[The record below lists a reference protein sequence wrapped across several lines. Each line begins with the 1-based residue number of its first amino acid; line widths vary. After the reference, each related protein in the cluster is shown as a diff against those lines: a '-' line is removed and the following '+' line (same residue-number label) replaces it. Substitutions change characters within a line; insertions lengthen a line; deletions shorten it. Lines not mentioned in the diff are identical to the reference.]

1 MYLIAW
7 KMLVGDRTKYLG
19 ILFGL
24 TFASLLITQQLAIFA
39 GIMSRSYSF
48 ISDTPQADI
57 WVVDPGVLY
66 IDDIRPMRE
75 MDLLRVYSVEGV
87 EWAVPLFKGLL
98 RVRLS
103 NGTFQTSNVIG
114 IDDAT
119 LIGGP
124 TNMLQGKLADLR
136 GSESVIVDKVGAEGK
151 LASPSPIPGEPPM
164 PLKVGDF
171 IEINDNFARVVGI
184 SEQTRTFQ
192 SQPIIFTT
200 YTRALSFAPAERK
213 LLSFVLVKAK
223 PGIPLH
229 VLTKRITEQTGFKA
243 YTSQEFKDLTI
254 KYYLKYT
261 GIPINFGT
269 AVLLG
274 FIVGTAIAGQT
285 FYNFTL
291 DSLRHFGTLKAM
303 GTTNAT
309 LLRMILMQAMIVG
322 FIGYGLGVGGASLFG
337 IFLGS
342 TELSFRLPW
351 QLLVISAAAIFLI
364 CIAAAAFSIRKV
376 VSLEPAI
383 VFKG

>member
-7 KMLVGDRTKYLG
+7 KMLVGDRAKYFG
-19 ILFGL
+19 ILIGL
-24 TFASLLITQQLAIFA
+24 SFASLLITQQLAIFV

-48 ISDTPQADI
+48 ITDTPQADI

-66 IDDIRPMRE
+66 IDDIRPLRDI
-75 MDLLRVYSVEGV
+75 DLLRVYGVEGV
-87 EWAVPLFKGLL
+87 DWAVPLFKGLL
-98 RVRLS
+98 RVRLD

-124 TNMLQGKLADLR
+124 AKMIQGRLSDLR
-136 GSESVIVDKVGAEGK
+136 AYDAIIVDKVGAEGK
-151 LASPSPIPGEPPM
+151 LASPSPIPGDPPI

-171 IEINDNFARVVGI
+171 VEINDNSARVVGI
-184 SEQTRTFQ
+184 CEETRTFQ
-192 SQPIIFTT
+192 SQPIVYMT
-200 YTRALSFAPAERK
+200 YTRALSYAPAERK
-213 LLSFVLVKAK
+213 LLSFILVKAK

-229 VLTKRITEQTGFKA
+229 LLTKHIQEQTGFKA
-243 YTSQEFKDLTI
+243 YTKEEFKNLTVL
-254 KYYLKYT
+254 YYLKYT

-274 FIVGTAIAGQT
+274 FVVGTAIAGQT

-303 GTTNAT
+303 GTSNAT

-322 FIGYGLGVGGASLFG
+322 FIGYGIGIGGASLFG

-351 QLLVISAAAIFLI
+351 QLLVITATAIFLI
-364 CIAAAAFSIRKV
+364 CTASAAFSIRTV
-376 VSLEPAI
+376 IRLEPAI

>member
-1 MYLIAW
+1 
-7 KMLVGDRTKYLG
+7 MLVGDRAKYFG
-19 ILFGL
+19 ILIGL
-24 TFASLLITQQLAIFA
+24 SFASLLITQQLAIFV

-48 ISDTPQADI
+48 ITDTPQADI

-66 IDDIRPMRE
+66 IDDIRPLRDI
-75 MDLLRVYSVEGV
+75 DLLRVYGVEGV
-87 EWAVPLFKGLL
+87 DWAVPLFKGLL
-98 RVRLS
+98 RVRLD

-124 TNMLQGKLADLR
+124 AKMIQGRLSDLR
-136 GSESVIVDKVGAEGK
+136 AYDAIIVDKVGAEGK
-151 LASPSPIPGEPPM
+151 LASPSPIPGDPPI

-171 IEINDNFARVVGI
+171 VEINDNSARVVGI
-184 SEQTRTFQ
+184 CEETRTFQ
-192 SQPIIFTT
+192 SQPIVYMT
-200 YTRALSFAPAERK
+200 YTRALSYAPAERK
-213 LLSFVLVKAK
+213 LLSFILVKAK

-229 VLTKRITEQTGFKA
+229 LLTKHIQEQTGFKA
-243 YTSQEFKDLTI
+243 YTKEEFKNLTVL
-254 KYYLKYT
+254 YYLKYT

-274 FIVGTAIAGQT
+274 FVVGTAIAGQT

-303 GTTNAT
+303 GTSNAT

-322 FIGYGLGVGGASLFG
+322 FIGYGIGIGGASLFG

-351 QLLVISAAAIFLI
+351 QLLVITATAIFLI
-364 CIAAAAFSIRKV
+364 CTASAAFSIRTV
-376 VSLEPAI
+376 IRLEPAI